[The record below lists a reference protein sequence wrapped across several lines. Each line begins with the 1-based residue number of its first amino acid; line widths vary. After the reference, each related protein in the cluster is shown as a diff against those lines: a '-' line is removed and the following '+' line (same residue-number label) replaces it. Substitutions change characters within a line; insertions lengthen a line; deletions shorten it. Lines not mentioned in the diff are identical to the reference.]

1 MPPTAAAIGSARTW
15 RWLLPALALLF
26 GSSCGFHLQGRIA
39 LPKSLATVELD
50 AVDPQSDFTHGLRAA
65 LESSG
70 TTLLESP
77 GSADSA
83 TIRILEDSASEMLLS
98 VNALNVP
105 TSYRIT
111 YAVKFT
117 VSVGGKEL
125 ISAEEH
131 KLIRDYTFDEAT
143 LLAKQHEH
151 DVLSAALAQQL
162 VDVVMRRLAS
172 L

>member
-1 MPPTAAAIGSARTW
+1 MNAAVIGFTRPW
-15 RWLLPALALLF
+15 RWLLPAAALLL

-50 AVDPQSDFTHGLRAA
+50 AVDPQSDFTHGLRAS

-70 TTLLESP
+70 TMLLEPP

-83 TIRILEDSASEMLLS
+83 TIRILEDSVSEMLLS

-105 TSYRIT
+105 TSYRLT
-111 YAVKFT
+111 YAVRFT
-117 VSVGGKEL
+117 VSAGGREL

-131 KLIRDYTFDEAT
+131 KLVRDYTFDEAT
-143 LLAKQHEH
+143 LLAKQHER
-151 DVLSAALAQQL
+151 DLLSAALAQQL

>member
-1 MPPTAAAIGSARTW
+1 MPKAAAGFRSVRRW
-15 RWLLPALALLF
+15 RWLLPAVALLC

-70 TTLLESP
+70 TTLLEPP
-77 GSADSA
+77 GTADSA

-105 TSYRIT
+105 TSYRLT
-111 YAVKFT
+111 YAVKVT
-117 VSVGGKEL
+117 VSVAGHEL

-143 LLAKQHEH
+143 LLAKQHER

>member
-1 MPPTAAAIGSARTW
+1 MRPIATAIRSVRLW
-15 RWLLPALALLF
+15 SWLLPAVALLF

-50 AVDPQSDFTHGLRAA
+50 AVDSQSDFTHGLRAA

-70 TTLLESP
+70 TMLLEPP
-77 GSADSA
+77 GTADSA

-105 TSYRIT
+105 TSYRLT

-117 VSVGGKEL
+117 VSVGGHEL

-131 KLIRDYTFDEAT
+131 KLVRDYTFDEAT
-143 LLAKQHEH
+143 LLAKQHER
-151 DVLSAALAQQL
+151 DVLSAALAAEL